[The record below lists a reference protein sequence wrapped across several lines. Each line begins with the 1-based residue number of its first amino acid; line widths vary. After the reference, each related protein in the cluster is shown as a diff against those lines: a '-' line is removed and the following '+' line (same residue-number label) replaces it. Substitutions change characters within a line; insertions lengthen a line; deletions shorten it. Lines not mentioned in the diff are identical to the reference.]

1 MLFTG
6 DIGHSAEEQL
16 LGEPAKLDC
25 TVLKVPHH
33 GSRHSSSSR
42 FLDAASPRLAL
53 ISAGDRN
60 SFGLPSPETVSRLSE
75 RGVSIRRT
83 DLNGSI
89 EVASDGRVYTV
100 KTFSDG
106 HFH

>member
-1 MLFTG
+1 
-6 DIGHSAEEQL
+6 
-16 LGEPAKLDC
+16 
-25 TVLKVPHH
+25 
-33 GSRHSSSSR
+33 
-42 FLDAASPRLAL
+42 
-53 ISAGDRN
+53 
-60 SFGLPSPETVSRLSE
+60 PSPETVSRLSE

-89 EVASDGRVYTV
+89 EVASDGRGYTV